1 MNTAGRP
8 NGQAN
13 GGSPERPSFGN
24 AVSTTPLRSDL
35 ADCGSND
42 GPDRFR
48 APPCEAIKHYL
59 HRIARQ
65 PPQHCAEGKHNQHE
79 SQTLTCP
86 RKILNPK
93 NIFQPS
99 PAVLGGGLAGDTP
112 PRVKC
117 LWESFL
123 FLRELFLRRERISQS
138 VCVEL

>member
-1 MNTAGRP
+1 HAEDSIRARNVTGVQTCALP
-8 NGQAN
+8 IY
-13 GGSPERPSFGN
+13 
-24 AVSTTPLRSDL
+24 
-35 ADCGSND
+35 

-112 PRVKC
+112 RVKC

-138 VCVEL
+138 VCVELLVVCKFCLACCSVWI